1 MSDNESK
8 RNKIMKS
15 TIQDLNP
22 KEISSEV
29 FVVSP
34 SLIDVISQKFGN
46 AMAES
51 MNVRPL
57 AQKIQKIAADI
68 LLQTLREAKT
78 MGE

>member
-1 MSDNESK
+1 MLDNE

-29 FVVSP
+29 FVISP
-34 SLIDVISQKFGN
+34 SLIDTISQKFGN